1 MKITFIS
8 IFPEYFE
15 GFKDHSII
23 KRAIA
28 SKKIIIEVI
37 NPRDFADKGIV
48 DDTVYGGGPGMLL
61 LIEPLVKALEATKT
75 KDSKVF
81 LLGPRGTIHNQEN
94 AKALINFKHII
105 FICGHYEGVD
115 ARIKYYIDGE
125 ISIGEFI
132 ITGGE
137 QAAMLVADSLI
148 RLIPDVIKKESHEN
162 ESFENNLIE
171 CDHFSKPANFAGHEV
186 PEVLLSGNH
195 QEINKWRKQNAI
207 DNTIELIQK
216 KKGK

>member
-15 GFKDHSII
+15 GFKNHSII
-23 KRAIA
+23 KQAIIK
-28 SKKIIIEVI
+28 KKIIIEVI
-37 NPRDFADKGIV
+37 NQRDFAKKGIV

-61 LIEPLVKALEATKT
+61 LIEPLVKALEFVKE

-81 LLGPRGTIHNQEN
+81 LLSPRGVIHNQEN
-94 AKALINFKHII
+94 AKTLIHFKHII

-115 ARIKYYIDGE
+115 ARIKNYIDGE

-132 ITGGE
+132 LTGGE
-137 QAAMLVADSLI
+137 QAAMVVADSLI
-148 RLIPDVIKKESHEN
+148 RLIPGVIKKDSHEN

-171 CDHFSKPANFAGHEV
+171 CDQFSKPIDFEGHKV

-195 QEINKWRKQNAI
+195 QKINKWRKQNAI